1 MHFSLK
7 QIKKVKSMRFMQKMA
22 EINTMHA
29 YNTQNKPRYCL
40 DYRFRHAKI
49 FTDTRFRNKQT
60 SEYTFTISTPVQ
72 L

>member
-7 QIKKVKSMRFMQKMA
+7 QNKKVKNMRFMQKKA

-29 YNTQNKPRYCL
+29 YNTQKNKIL
-40 DYRFRHAKI
+40 FRLIHARL

>member
-7 QIKKVKSMRFMQKMA
+7 QIKKVKSMRFHAKKKA

-29 YNTQNKPRYCL
+29 YNTQKNKIL
-40 DYRFRHAKI
+40 FRLIHARL

>member
-7 QIKKVKSMRFMQKMA
+7 QNKKVKSMRFMQKKA

-29 YNTQNKPRYCL
+29 YNTQKNKIL
-40 DYRFRHAKI
+40 FRLIHARL

>member
-1 MHFSLK
+1 MHFSFT

-40 DYRFRHAKI
+40 DHRFRHARI
-49 FTDTRFRNKQT
+49 FTR
-60 SEYTFTISTPVQ
+60 YTF
-72 L
+72 

>member
-1 MHFSLK
+1 
-7 QIKKVKSMRFMQKMA
+7 
-22 EINTMHA
+22 MHA
-29 YNTQNKPRYCL
+29 YNTQKNKIL
-40 DYRFRHAKI
+40 FRLIHARL